1 MTEYL
6 PMSRRGNERSRG
18 SCEGGKGGI
27 KLLEGSRGGRHRILG
42 TRSTQSIQRYESA
55 LSTLIVVD

>member
-1 MTEYL
+1 
-6 PMSRRGNERSRG
+6 MSRRGNEKLRE
-18 SCEGGKGGI
+18 SCEEGKGGI
-27 KLLEGSRGGRHRILG
+27 ELLQGSRGVHRILG

>member
-1 MTEYL
+1 MGRECL
-6 PMSRRGNERSRG
+6 PMSRRGNEKLRE
-18 SCEGGKGGI
+18 SCEEGKGGI
-27 KLLEGSRGGRHRILG
+27 ELLQGSRGVHRILG